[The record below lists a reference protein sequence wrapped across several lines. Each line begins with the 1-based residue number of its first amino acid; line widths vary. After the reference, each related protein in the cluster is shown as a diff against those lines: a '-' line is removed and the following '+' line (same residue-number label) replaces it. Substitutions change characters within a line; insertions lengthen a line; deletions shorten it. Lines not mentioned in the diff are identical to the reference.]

1 MTDSTL
7 TTSFSPRPETL
18 SYLRLLARLPWLAVP
33 STGHTVAG

>member
-7 TTSFSPRPETL
+7 ATSFSPRPETI

-33 STGHTVAG
+33 ATGSTVVG